1 MIELKTPEEIE
12 KIRKSAKILRFALD
26 LVKEQIKPGIT
37 TLDLTI
43 IAEKYILSQGALPA
57 FKGYNG
63 FPHALCI
70 SINDELIHG
79 IPGNT
84 IINEGDIVKI
94 DGGVLFD
101 GWYSDAAFSII
112 VGKPNSEIDNKL
124 VKVTENA
131 LKIAIENTV
140 PGIRI
145 GDLGY
150 LIENYVESNGFTVV
164 RDYSGHGIGKK
175 LHEDPSVPNFGEKNR
190 GVFLKEGMVLAIEPM
205 VSQGNFKLF
214 VDSNGW
220 TVRTVDHSLT
230 AHFEHT
236 VAITRNGPDILTL

>member
-1 MIELKTPEEIE
+1 MIELKTSEEIE

-37 TLDLTI
+37 TLDLSI

-57 FKGYNG
+57 FKGYKG
-63 FPHALCI
+63 FPHALCV

-79 IPGNT
+79 IPGDT
-84 IINEGDIVKI
+84 IINEGDIVKV

-101 GWYSDAAFSII
+101 GWYSDAAYTVI
-112 VGKPNSEIDNKL
+112 VGKPNKEKDDKL
-124 VKVTENA
+124 VKVTEHA
-131 LKIAIENTV
+131 LKLAIQNAV

-145 GDLGY
+145 GELGY
-150 LIENYVESNGFTVV
+150 LVESYVKSNGFSVV
-164 RDYSGHGIGKK
+164 RDYSGHGVGKK

-205 VSQGNFKLF
+205 VTQGNYRLY

-220 TVRTVDHSLT
+220 TVKTVDHSLT

-236 VAITRNGPDILTL
+236 VAITKDGPDILTL